1 MQVEGARLEVKTS
14 VWYANT
20 WLGIK
25 GYESTLKLA
34 IAVQKRRGYS
44 WRSCDQ

>member
-1 MQVEGARLEVKTS
+1 MQVEGAMLEVNTS
-14 VWYANT
+14 VWYANI

-25 GYESTLKLA
+25 GCHSTLKLA
-34 IAVQKRRGYS
+34 IAVQQRGYW